1 MERTSCIDWLLLLLL
16 GCIQK
21 SIIREKPD
29 PNATIF
35 FPYKSTRSHAHTARK
50 KLKVG
55 VKYQTLQIIGSQK
68 CFSMK
73 AWKWEKGAWPC
84 MRGKEETGRWRAK
97 IKIIYNKAKAR
108 KKAFVGIVKRESM
121 SSTRKCSECI
131 LCWMYSC
138 KDCCRQKE
146 EKQLICIYHLL
157 LDSLKNLQNL
167 LPQLKQT
174 WQVNSFS
181 SKMFI
186 QREATTKREKQIAV
200 VLLSALQVIKS
211 GSSRS

>member
-1 MERTSCIDWLLLLLL
+1 MFPFKTKVKRRAPAHKKTSSWFWLWKVGHRKIHCVPGNLEHMGQLFPLNLARESMERTSCIDWLLLLL

-35 FPYKSTRSHAHTARK
+35 FPYKSTRSHAHTEK

-108 KKAFVGIVKRESM
+108 KKAFVGIVK
-121 SSTRKCSECI
+121 CI
-131 LCWMYSC
+131 LCWMYSA
-138 KDCCRQKE
+138 K
-146 EKQLICIYHLL
+146 
-157 LDSLKNLQNL
+157 
-167 LPQLKQT
+167 
-174 WQVNSFS
+174 
-181 SKMFI
+181 
-186 QREATTKREKQIAV
+186 IAV
-200 VLLSALQVIKS
+200 GKKKKNSLSVYIS
-211 GSSRS
+211 FTVG